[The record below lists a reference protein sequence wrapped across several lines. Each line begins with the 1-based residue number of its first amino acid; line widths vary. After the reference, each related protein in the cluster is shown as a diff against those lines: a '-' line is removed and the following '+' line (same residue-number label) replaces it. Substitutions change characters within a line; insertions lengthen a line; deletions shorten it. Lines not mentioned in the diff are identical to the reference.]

1 MRRYLLASLIFSFF
15 SPIKADET
23 CLFLSQYEPDLII
36 EVSTQDVSRTEGYI
50 KYKDSPVFRFST
62 GIRNEYGGQYFSIDT
77 ISNSFAYKEQNIVS
91 GSVLTI
97 IGDQSGTGTPKEERK
112 QGLNKVFFP
121 NFGLN
126 FYYSLADQRTRL
138 DGSFKGKTKKINSIL
153 NAAEGFWIPS
163 EICKKYVPYGWWF
176 FIELR

>member
-15 SPIKADET
+15 SPVKADET
-23 CLFLSQYEPDLII
+23 CLFISQYEPDLKI
-36 EVSTQDVSRTEGYI
+36 EVSTKEVAKTQGYI

-62 GIRNEYGGQYFSIDT
+62 GIRNGYVGQYFSVDPIP
-77 ISNSFAYKEQNIVS
+77 NSLAYKERNMVS

-97 IGDQSGTGTPKEERK
+97 IGDQSGTGTPKTERK

-126 FYYSLADQRTRL
+126 YYYFLSTQGNKL
-138 DGSFKGKTKKINSIL
+138 DGSSKSNKQKINSIL

-163 EICKKYVPYGWWF
+163 EICKKYVLYGW
-176 FIELR
+176 